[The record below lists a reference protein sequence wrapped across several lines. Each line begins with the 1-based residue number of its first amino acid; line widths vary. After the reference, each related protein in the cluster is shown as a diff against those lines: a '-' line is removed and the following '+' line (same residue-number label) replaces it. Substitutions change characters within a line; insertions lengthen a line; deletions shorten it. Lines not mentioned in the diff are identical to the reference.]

1 MALKITRSVVFGLF
15 VLSLG
20 CTNVFRPYAA
30 VPPDEGLFGRAMQ
43 LLDDDR
49 TGEARTLLET
59 LIATYPDSA
68 YVPRAERVLDD
79 MWHAEGG
86 IGPRKEEPAGGE
98 AVTFFPPLKEMQV
111 DKN

>member
-15 VLSLG
+15 VLSAG
-20 CTNVFRPYAA
+20 CTSVFRPYAA

-43 LLDDDR
+43 LLDDGR
-49 TGEARTLLET
+49 TGEVRTLT
-59 LIATYPDSA
+59 LVATYPDSA

-86 IGPRKEEPAGGE
+86 ISPRKEDPPGGE
-98 AVTFFPPLKEMQV
+98 AVTFFPPLKEIQG
-111 DKN
+111 DKKQ